1 MKEHEFVVY
10 QSPWYRKSPFHEAA
24 RRSGAKRYYIYN
36 HMYGPSNFDEEVNE
50 YWHLVNH
57 VTFWDVGVERQVE
70 IRGPDASRFMS
81 LLTPRDLS
89 KCEVGE
95 CRYVVLATPEGGI
108 VNDPV
113 LLRLGENHFWL
124 SVSDSD
130 VLLWAKG
137 AAIHSGLDVDVREPD
152 VSPLQVQGPK
162 SKAVVKALFGPQIS
176 EMPYYHLAE
185 TKLDGIP
192 VVVTRTGWT
201 AEVGFEIYLRDGTR
215 GEELWDRVLEAG
227 KPYDIK
233 PAGPSEIRRIEA
245 GILNY
250 GSDMTLENNPFE
262 VGLGW
267 LVDEGKEADFIGKQ
281 SLRRIKAEGVRQK
294 LVGIELHDT
303 KPIEWLPEFWPVEV
317 GGRPVGRVTALIH
330 SPRLEKNIGYAMV
343 PIEHARLGTKL
354 TVATPRGDRPATVVK
369 KPFID
374 PGKSIPKS

>member
-1 MKEHEFVVY
+1 MKENEFLVY
-10 QSPWYRKSPFHEAA
+10 KSPWYRKSPFHEAA
-24 RRSGAKRYYIYN
+24 RHSGAKRYYIYN
-36 HMYGPSNFDEEVNE
+36 HMYGPSNFDTEVNE

-57 VTFWDVGVERQVE
+57 VTLWDVGVERQVE
-70 IRGPDASRFMS
+70 IRGPDAFRFTN

-89 KCEVGE
+89 KCAIGD

-137 AAIHSGLDVDVREPD
+137 AAIHSGLDVDVHEPD

-162 SKAVVKALFGPQIS
+162 SKAVVKALFGPEIS

-215 GEELWDRVLEAG
+215 GEELWNRVLEAG
-227 KPYDIK
+227 KPFGIK
-233 PAGPSEIRRIEA
+233 AAGPSEIRRIEA

-294 LVGIELHDT
+294 LVGIEMDDT
-303 KPIEWLPEFWPVEV
+303 KPVRWLPEFWPVEV
-317 GGRPVGRVTALIH
+317 GDRPVGRVTALIH
-330 SPRLEKNIGYAMV
+330 SPRLKKNIGYAMV

-354 TVATPRGDRPATVVK
+354 TVATAHGDRPATVLK

-374 PGKSIPKS
+374 PRKSTPKS